1 MNQHDIDKML
11 DDMERQAE
19 KDIDVVFAKRLKWLL
34 ARISALYDKYAKG
47 GELTWTDVNLYGRYQ
62 KEMALIG
69 QEISGDYKG
78 ILDLLAQLSED
89 TYVENYLRSAYL
101 FEVTAQQLMGYS
113 IPTAKAVKVA
123 VQNPIAKLTLPALMQ
138 AHRDEIVRRIDIE
151 ISQGIMAGEDYT
163 RISKRIQNAVGF
175 SRSKAMN
182 VAVTETG
189 RVQVKAR
196 MDSAEKA
203 EKYADMVGV
212 WNATLD
218 LHTRPAHRKLDGQEA
233 DENGY
238 FNYHGMKAKGPHLW
252 GVASMDCRCRCTKI
266 YKVDGILPDS
276 RRSRDYTD
284 ADYQQKLADRMDKLM
299 EDGMTTKQAE
309 KQAKKEISAPNVV
322 VTYQTYDEWLEN
334 RFKKG

>member
-11 DDMERQAE
+11 DDMERQVE
-19 KDIDVVFAKRLKWLL
+19 KDIDVVFVKRLKWLL
-34 ARISALYDKYAKG
+34 ARISALFDKYAKG

-69 QEISGDYKG
+69 QEISADYKG
-78 ILDLLAQLSED
+78 ILNLLAQLSED

-138 AHRDEIVRRIDIE
+138 SHRDEIVRRIDIE
-151 ISQGIMAGEDYT
+151 ISQGIMSGEDYT
-163 RISKRIQNAVGF
+163 HISKRIQNAVGF
-175 SRSKAMN
+175 SRGKAMN

-196 MDSAEKA
+196 MDSAEQA
-203 EKYADMVGV
+203 EKYSGMEKV

-218 LHTRPAHRKLDGQEA
+218 SHTRSDHRKLDGQEA
-233 DENGY
+233 DEKGY
-238 FNYHGMKAKGPHLW
+238 FHIHGFKAKGPHLF
-252 GVASMDCRCRCTKI
+252 GIAKEDCRCRCTVI
-266 YKVDGILPDS
+266 FKVDGILPDT
-276 RRSRDYTD
+276 RIARDYLN
-284 ADYQQKLADRMDKLM
+284 ADYQQKLADRMDDLM
-299 EDGMTTKQAE
+299 ADGMTAKQAE
-309 KQAKKEISAPNVV
+309 KQAKKEISAPNMKVPW
-322 VTYQTYDEWLEN
+322 TNYEGWLKE
-334 RFKKG
+334 RFK